1 MSLYLKLYY
10 SFNEMKKSQNIED
23 MGLYFCMQH
32 VEDKRIVT
40 EDLIKNG
47 SHIQVTS
54 SNVDYY
60 IEKR

>member
-1 MSLYLKLYY
+1 MSLNLKLYY
-10 SFNEMKKSQNIED
+10 SFNEIKKSQNIED
-23 MGLYFCMQH
+23 MGLYFCLQH
-32 VEDKRIVT
+32 VEDKQIVT

-54 SNVDYY
+54 SNVEYY